1 MGWTREEILVATGG
15 KVVRSGKESVY
26 GDVVTDSQGA
36 RRRSVFVALEG
47 RRVDG
52 HQFLDDALR
61 HGASCLVVHRRAG
74 DRRLKEKD
82 MTVIKVADT
91 LKALGDL
98 AHYRRQRV
106 SPKVLA
112 ITGSNGKTTTKEM
125 VASIFQFATIQGTR
139 MRGKI
144 LKTEGNYNNLVGL
157 PLTLLRLT
165 GREKVA
171 VVELGTSQPGEI
183 RRLTEIAEPD
193 IGIITSVAPAHLTG
207 LNTLAG
213 VAREKGELFRRMHPR
228 GLAIVNLD
236 DPFTRHLGNSFKG
249 RKITYGKSG
258 EVRGERFRA
267 LGERG
272 MEFTLR
278 AGGGRRR
285 VRLRLPG
292 AHNLSNALGAAAMAY
307 GLGAD
312 LEAMSKG
319 LEAVRPMP
327 MRMSIERVKGV
338 GIINDAYNANPASM
352 DAALMALTGVEC
364 KGERVA
370 VLGDMLELGRE
381 AGKRHYE
388 LGQAVARC
396 RVDRL
401 YLLGQFAAQVKE
413 GALEEGMDDERV
425 RMGKNHRDL
434 ARMIRRQT
442 KRGDWLLFKGSRGIG
457 MEKVLAAFRVLGD

>member
-15 KVVRSGKESVY
+15 KVVRQGKESVY
-26 GDVVTDSQGA
+26 GDVVTDSQGVIN
-36 RRRSVFVALEG
+36 RSVFVALKG

-52 HQFLDDALR
+52 HRFLEDAQR
-61 HGASCLVVHRRAG
+61 HGASCLVVHKGAVG
-74 DRRLKEKD
+74 RRLDREG

-106 SPKVLA
+106 APTVLA
-112 ITGSNGKTTTKEM
+112 ITGSNAKTTTKEM
-125 VASIFQFATIQGTR
+125 VASICQFATIEGTR
-139 MRGKI
+139 LRGKI

-157 PLTLLRLT
+157 PLTLLRLA

-171 VVELGTSQPGEI
+171 VVELGTSEPGEI
-183 RRLTEIAEPD
+183 RRLTDIAQPD

-213 VAREKGELFRRMHPR
+213 VAREKGELFRRMGSR
-228 GLAIVNLD
+228 GVAIVNMD
-236 DPFTRHLGNSFKG
+236 DPWTRRLGKAFRG
-249 RKITYGKSG
+249 GKITYGRSG
-258 EVRGERFRA
+258 EVRGERLRT
-267 LGERG
+267 LGEKG

-278 AGGGRRR
+278 AGGGKRR

-292 AHNLSNALGAAAMAY
+292 THNVSNALGAAAMAY
-307 GLGAD
+307 GLGVD
-312 LEAMSKG
+312 LEAMSRG

-327 MRMSIERVKGV
+327 MRMNIEKIKGV

-352 DAALMALTGVEC
+352 DAALKALADIQC

-381 AGKRHYE
+381 AAKRHYE
-388 LGQAVARC
+388 LGQTVARC
-396 RVDRL
+396 QVDRV
-401 YLLGQFAAQVKE
+401 YLLGRFSSHARE
-413 GALEEGMDDERV
+413 GALKEGMDGARV
-425 RMGKNHRDL
+425 RIGKNYKNL
-434 ARMIRRQT
+434 AVMIGKHA
-442 KRGDWLLFKGSRGIG
+442 KRGDWILFKGSRGIG
-457 MEKVLAAFRVLGD
+457 MEKVLAAFRTLGD

>member
-15 KVVRSGKESVY
+15 RVVRQGKDSVF

-36 RRRSVFVALEG
+36 KSRSVFVALKG
-47 RRVDG
+47 GRVDG

-61 HGASCLVVHRRAG
+61 HGASCLVVHKRVGGPRVN
-74 DRRLKEKD
+74 RED

-98 AHYRRQRV
+98 AQYRRQRV
-106 SPKVLA
+106 APMVLA

-125 VASIFQFATIQGTR
+125 VASICQFATIQGTR
-139 MRGKI
+139 LRGKV

-157 PLTLLRLT
+157 PLTLLRLS

-171 VVELGTSQPGEI
+171 VVELGTSEPGEI
-183 RRLTEIAEPD
+183 RRLTEIAKPD
-193 IGIITSVAPAHLTG
+193 MGIITSVAPAHLTG
-207 LNTLAG
+207 LNTITG
-213 VAREKGELFRRMHPR
+213 VAREKGEIFRRMSPR
-228 GLAIVNLD
+228 GVAVVNMD
-236 DPFTRHLGNSFKG
+236 DPWTRRLGKAFKG
-249 RKITYGKSG
+249 GKITYGTSG
-258 EVRGERFRA
+258 EVRGERLQT
-267 LGERG
+267 LGEKG

-278 AGGGRRR
+278 AGGGKRR

-292 AHNLSNALGAAAMAY
+292 AHNVSNAVGAAAMAY

-327 MRMSIERVKGV
+327 MRMAIERVKGV

-352 DAALMALTGVEC
+352 DAALRALAGINC
-364 KGERVA
+364 KGDRVA

-381 AGKRHYE
+381 SAKRHYE
-388 LGQAVARC
+388 LGQTIARC
-396 RVDRL
+396 HVDRV
-401 YLLGQFAAQVKE
+401 YLLGPFASHVRE
-413 GALEEGMDDERV
+413 GAFQGGMDSERV
-425 RMGKNHRDL
+425 TIGKNYKTL
-434 ARMIRRQT
+434 AMMIRKHT
-442 KRGDWLLFKGSRGIG
+442 KRGDWILFKGSRGIG
-457 MEKVLAAFRVLGD
+457 MEKVLASFRTLGD

>member
-1 MGWTREEILVATGG
+1 MVQ
-15 KVVRSGKESVY
+15 KGKESVY

-36 RRRSVFVALEG
+36 RRRSVFVALKG

-52 HQFLDDALR
+52 HEFLDDALR

-74 DRRLKEKD
+74 DRRLKKKD

-98 AHYRRQRV
+98 AHYRRLRV

-125 VASIFQFATIQGTR
+125 VASIFQFAKIQGTQL
-139 MRGKI
+139 RGKI
-144 LKTEGNYNNLVGL
+144 IKTEGNYNNLVGL
-157 PLTLLRLT
+157 PQTLLRLT

-193 IGIITSVAPAHLTG
+193 MGIITSVAPAHLTG
-207 LNTLAG
+207 LRTLAG

-228 GLAIVNLD
+228 GVAIVNLD
-236 DPFTRHLGNSFKG
+236 DPWTRHLGAGFKG
-249 RKITYGKSG
+249 RKITFGKSG
-258 EVRGERFRA
+258 EVRGERCRA

-327 MRMSIERVKGV
+327 MRMAIEKVKGV
-338 GIINDAYNANPASM
+338 GIVNDTYNANPTSM
-352 DAALMALTGVEC
+352 DAALRTLAGVEC

-388 LGQAVARC
+388 LGQEVARC
-396 RVDRL
+396 HVDRL
-401 YLLGQFAAQVKE
+401 YLLGQFAPHVKH

-425 RMGKNHRDL
+425 RVGNNHRDL

-442 KRGDWLLFKGSRGIG
+442 KSGDWLLFKGSRGIG
-457 MEKVLAAFRVLGD
+457 MEKVLATFKMLGD

>member
-1 MGWTREEILVATGG
+1 
-15 KVVRSGKESVY
+15 
-26 GDVVTDSQGA
+26 
-36 RRRSVFVALEG
+36 
-47 RRVDG
+47 
-52 HQFLDDALR
+52 
-61 HGASCLVVHRRAG
+61 
-74 DRRLKEKD
+74 
-82 MTVIKVADT
+82 
-91 LKALGDL
+91 
-98 AHYRRQRV
+98 
-106 SPKVLA
+106 
-112 ITGSNGKTTTKEM
+112 
-125 VASIFQFATIQGTR
+125 
-139 MRGKI
+139 
-144 LKTEGNYNNLVGL
+144 
-157 PLTLLRLT
+157 
-165 GREKVA
+165 
-171 VVELGTSQPGEI
+171 
-183 RRLTEIAEPD
+183 
-193 IGIITSVAPAHLTG
+193 
-207 LNTLAG
+207 
-213 VAREKGELFRRMHPR
+213 
-228 GLAIVNLD
+228 
-236 DPFTRHLGNSFKG
+236 
-249 RKITYGKSG
+249 
-258 EVRGERFRA
+258 
-267 LGERG
+267 

-327 MRMSIERVKGV
+327 MRMAIERVKGV

-352 DAALMALTGVEC
+352 DAALRALTGVEC

-396 RVDRL
+396 QVDRL

>member
-1 MGWTREEILVATGG
+1 MVQR
-15 KVVRSGKESVY
+15 GKESVY

-36 RRRSVFVALEG
+36 RRRSVFVALKG

-52 HQFLDDALR
+52 HEFLDDALR

-74 DRRLKEKD
+74 ERRLKKKD

-98 AHYRRQRV
+98 AHYRRQKV

-125 VASIFQFATIQGTR
+125 VASIFHFAKIQGTQL
-139 MRGKI
+139 RGKI
-144 LKTEGNYNNLVGL
+144 IKTEGNYNNLVGL
-157 PLTLLRLT
+157 PQTLLRLT

-193 IGIITSVAPAHLTG
+193 MGIITSVAPAHLTG
-207 LNTLAG
+207 LKTLAG
-213 VAREKGELFRRMHPR
+213 VAREKGELFRRMHPS
-228 GLAIVNLD
+228 GVAIVNLD
-236 DPFTRHLGNSFKG
+236 DPWTRHLGAGFKG
-249 RKITYGKSG
+249 RKITFGKSG
-258 EVRGERFRA
+258 EVRGEKYRA
-267 LGERG
+267 LGARG

-327 MRMSIERVKGV
+327 MRMAIEKVKGV
-338 GIINDAYNANPASM
+338 GIVNDAYNANPASM
-352 DAALMALTGVEC
+352 DAALRTLACVEC

-388 LGQAVARC
+388 LGQEIARGE
-396 RVDRL
+396 VDRL

-425 RMGKNHRDL
+425 RVGKNHRDL
-434 ARMIRRQT
+434 ARMIQRQT
-442 KRGDWLLFKGSRGIG
+442 KSGDWLLFKGSRGIG
-457 MEKVLAAFRVLGD
+457 MEKVLAAFKALGD